1 MLTAGCILKPNKKE
15 KRSDDMDRYTK
26 QDVIDLVREND
37 VQFIRLQF
45 SDVFGT
51 LKNVAITADSWKK
64 HWIISVCLTDLPW
77 TVLCG

>member
-51 LKNVAITADSWKK
+51 PQDSWKK

>member
-1 MLTAGCILKPNKKE
+1 
-15 KRSDDMDRYTK
+15 MDRYTK
-26 QDVIDLVREND
+26 QDVIDLIREND

-51 LKNVAITADSWKK
+51 LKMWRSPQDSWKK

-77 TVLCG
+77 IICAIEES